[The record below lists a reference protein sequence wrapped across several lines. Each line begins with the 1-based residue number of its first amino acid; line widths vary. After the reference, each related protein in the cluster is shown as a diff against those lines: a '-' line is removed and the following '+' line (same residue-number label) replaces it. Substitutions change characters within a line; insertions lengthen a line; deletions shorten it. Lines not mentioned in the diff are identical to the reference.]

1 MSAEPF
7 IERRV
12 VPRLQPAAARAM
24 AAGDSTLV
32 ASAWTNWADSDA
44 VRRWDMLA
52 SAASTPNPFFESWYL
67 LPALR
72 RFDPKGTVEIL
83 RLERGGELTGVMP
96 LARAW
101 RYGRWPFPH
110 MANWLHPNCFLG
122 APLVARGEE
131 AAFWRALFAWAD
143 AHAGPALFL
152 HLTAMPLEGALA
164 EALLVTGEAEG
175 RRIEVVHREER
186 AMLCSD
192 LGPDEYLQQAVTG
205 KKRKEYR
212 RQYARLSEQGRLAFE
227 RHEDCKGL
235 AVWIDHFLALEQQ
248 GWKGR
253 AGSALASADETEL
266 MFREAMNDAA
276 RRGRLERL
284 AFYVDGRPIAM
295 LANFITPPG
304 AYSYKTAFDEDYAR
318 FSPGV
323 LLQLEN
329 LALLGRSEIAW
340 CDSCA
345 ATDHPM
351 IDSLWTERRAVG
363 RISIAIG
370 GGARRAAF
378 ERLVDLE
385 LARSPLEPTE

>member
-1 MSAEPF
+1 
-7 IERRV
+7 
-12 VPRLQPAAARAM
+12 M

-32 ASAWTNWADSDA
+32 ASAWTNWADADA

-72 RFDPKGTVEIL
+72 RFDPKGSVDIL
-83 RLERGGELTGVMP
+83 RLERGGELVGVMP

-101 RYGRWPFPH
+101 HYGRWPFPH
-110 MANWLHPNCFLG
+110 MANWLHANCFLG

-131 AAFWRALFAWAD
+131 RAFWRALLAWAD
-143 AHAGPALFL
+143 VHAGPALFL
-152 HLTAMPLEGALA
+152 HLAAMPLDGTLA
-164 EALLVTGEAEG
+164 EALFASARADE
-175 RRIEVVHREER
+175 RRIEVVERAQR

-192 LGPDEYLQQAVTG
+192 LSPADYLQQAVTG

-212 RQYARLSEQGRLAFE
+212 RQQARLSEQGRLSFE
-227 RHEDCKGL
+227 RHADCTGL
-235 AVWIDHFLALEQQ
+235 AVWIDHFLALEKQ

-253 AGSALASADETEL
+253 AGSALGCAEETEM
-266 MFREAMNDAA
+266 MFREALNEAA
-276 RRGRLERL
+276 RRGKLERL
-284 AFYVDGRPIAM
+284 ALYLDGRPIAM

-304 AYSYKTAFDEDYAR
+304 AYSYKTAFDETYAR
-318 FSPGV
+318 YSPGV

-329 LALLGRSEIAW
+329 LALLEREGIDW

-345 ATDHPM
+345 AADHPM

-370 GGARRAAF
+370 GSARRAAF

-385 LARSPLEPTE
+385 LTRNPIEPSA